1 MPISFHLLSS
11 FSLLKSLP
19 PETLLRLSTQMSLR
33 SFSRR
38 EMVLAKDKPSQD
50 LCFLIEGR
58 VQGVDF
64 TVDGRDVG
72 LYFVEPGD
80 YFGELTVIDGK
91 GQSEYVVAAVK
102 SEVAFLPGDAARE
115 LIFSTPEL
123 ARAVMTRLTTR
134 VRVAMAQR
142 TLLGLP
148 NPFQRLCVQ
157 LLQLSREQ
165 TPGQQVVDSV
175 PTHQELAIMI
185 NVSRETVTRAFQVL
199 QAQHI
204 LRREGNQ
211 LQLEDLRYLTDVA
224 EGRKEPPKTS

>member
-1 MPISFHLLSS
+1 MPISFHLLTT
-11 FSLLKSLP
+11 FSLLQSLP
-19 PETLLRLSTQMSLR
+19 PETLMRLSTQMSLR

-38 EMVLAKDKPSQD
+38 EMVLAKDKPAQD

-58 VQGVDF
+58 AQGIDF
-64 TVDGRDVG
+64 TVDGRSVG

-91 GQSEYVVAAVK
+91 GQSEFVVAAVK
-102 SEVAFLPGDAARE
+102 SKIAFLPADAARQ

-123 ARAVMTRLTTR
+123 ARAVMTRLTAR
-134 VRVAMAQR
+134 VRSVMAQR
-142 TLLGLP
+142 ILLGLP

-157 LLQLSREQ
+157 LLQLSREG
-165 TPGQQVVDSV
+165 TPGQMVVDPV

-185 NVSRETVTRAFQVL
+185 NASRETVTRVFQVL
-199 QAQHI
+199 QAQRI
-204 LRREGNQ
+204 LRREGGL
-211 LQLEDLRYLTDVA
+211 LQLENLRYLTDVA